1 MRSLASALQ
10 KSKALAPYLE
20 HVYVHLD
27 GKIEALGRSVPRLS
41 KKDRAAVKAKAQSP
55 FSTPRSQSAQSA
67 RSTPRKTQRGGSA
80 HVKSL
85 AKEIAQAARER
96 PTTAQ
101 LRADVVALT
110 DELSREVV
118 SLAVI
123 DVRDNFETQTEEAMA
138 EARKTKGAL
147 ASTVQRLS
155 ALAGTGGGSEEPA
168 GAQAL
173 LGPSGRGSV
182 PKSVSSQK
190 HKKARKKRHSENSLP
205 ALPPSR

>member
-10 KSKALAPYLE
+10 KSKVLAPFLE

-41 KKDRAAVKAKAQSP
+41 KKERAAVKAKAQSP
-55 FSTPRSQSAQSA
+55 FSTPRSKSAQSA
-67 RSTPRKTQRGGSA
+67 RGTPSKTQRDGSPQSTS
-80 HVKSL
+80 VG
-85 AKEIAQAARER
+85 KEIVQVGER

-123 DVRDNFETQTEEAMA
+123 DVRDNFEAQTEEAMA
-138 EARKTKGAL
+138 EVRKTKGAL
-147 ASTVQRLS
+147 ASTVLGLGV
-155 ALAGTGGGSEEPA
+155 LAKTGDEERA
-168 GAQAL
+168 GNQAFS
-173 LGPSGRGSV
+173 GPIGRGPV
-182 PKSVSSQK
+182 TKRVS
-190 HKKARKKRHSENSLP
+190 KKPRNSRKKRHSGNSLP